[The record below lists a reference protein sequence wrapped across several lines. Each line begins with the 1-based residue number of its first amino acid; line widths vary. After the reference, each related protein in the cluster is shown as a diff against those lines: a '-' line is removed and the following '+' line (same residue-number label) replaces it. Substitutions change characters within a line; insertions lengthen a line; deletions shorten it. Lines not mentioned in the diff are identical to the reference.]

1 MMGQNC
7 VFRTLRLIAIK
18 ILVMAIILSPVVVL
32 AAGAESDYLEA
43 SKMYNQGDFTG
54 AATLFESIAA
64 QHVVNG
70 ELYYNIGNAYFKK
83 GDVGKSI
90 LWYERALKLM
100 PGDPDLIFNHNFVS
114 GLVVDKAEIK
124 SNPLMD
130 VLFFW
135 KKKISARVITF
146 LAVSLFI
153 LFIFSSTIRTI
164 KPVRWLKYP
173 ERIILGFSLIFII
186 SAFHDYYR
194 GRFEKTAVV
203 ISDTVSVRS
212 GLSQDTTELFLL
224 HEGTKVNVDEEL
236 RGYVKIRFSDDKIG
250 WVEMKDIE
258 MI

>member
-1 MMGQNC
+1 MGQNC
-7 VFRTLRLIAIK
+7 VARSLCLLAIN
-18 ILVMAIILSPVVVL
+18 IFMAAIFLNPVIVH
-32 AAGAESDYLEA
+32 AAGTESDYLEA
-43 SKMYNQGDFTG
+43 SRMYNQGDFEG

-64 QHVVNG
+64 QQVVNG

-90 LWYERALKLM
+90 LWYERALKLI
-100 PGDPDLIFNHNFVS
+100 PGDPDLLFNHNFVS

-135 KKKISARVITF
+135 KKKIAARTITF
-146 LAVSLFI
+146 LAVSLFV
-153 LFIFSSTIRTI
+153 LFILSSAVRSI

-186 SAFHDYYR
+186 STFHDYYR
-194 GRFEKTAVV
+194 DRFEKSAVV

-212 GLSQDTTELFLL
+212 GLSQDTTELFRL
-224 HEGTKVNVDEEL
+224 HEGTKVSVDEEL
-236 RGYVKIRFSDDKIG
+236 RGYAKIRFSVDKIG
-250 WVEMKDIE
+250 WVEKKDLE